1 MLPRKIKMKVM
12 TREEYEVKREWS
24 FCRRH
29 YPGCTY
35 ISAKAHLVDRHVR
48 TVHKEMKKD
57 IRTLGR
63 FWGTLHTMK
72 KAGPKMTIAEVLSQ
86 GQSWGC
92 KMEGYHQP
100 FQSQKA
106 LEHHFCQAH
115 A

>member
-24 FCRRH
+24 FCRCH

-57 IRTLGR
+57 TGTVLGHIAHDDE
-63 FWGTLHTMK
+63 G
-72 KAGPKMTIAEVLSQ
+72 GPKDDDRRST
-86 GQSWGC
+86 
-92 KMEGYHQP
+92 
-100 FQSQKA
+100 
-106 LEHHFCQAH
+106 
-115 A
+115 